1 MVSFE
6 VSKEI
11 ENYVCFVLSR
21 AWDKKKKILSSH
33 EELHLKPLDSTPRCS
48 TTEPQRLH
56 GGRGLLQS
64 SYEKETCLYRYETTN
79 AQKHI

>member
-1 MVSFE
+1 MISFE

-21 AWDKKKKILSSH
+21 AWDKKKILSPH
-33 EELHLKPLDSTPRCS
+33 EELHLRPLDSTPQCS

-56 GGRGLLQS
+56 GYKVHMKKKLVCTDMKQPMHKNIF
-64 SYEKETCLYRYETTN
+64 EN
-79 AQKHI
+79 

>member
-1 MVSFE
+1 MISFE

-21 AWDKKKKILSSH
+21 AWDKKKILSPH
-33 EELHLKPLDSTPRCS
+33 EELHLRPLDSTPQCS
-48 TTEPQRLH
+48 TTEPHRLH